1 MCWPKSLLNLKT
13 LFLGAPEGLEVEEF
27 RSYGEL
33 GAEPARFGVL
43 TLPILGVYRK
53 ENLTELATTN
63 SSEVYGEEGRVLLQP
78 QLGGASNSYAKV
90 KKYLWVTAYLISS
103 TPP

>member
-13 LFLGAPEGLEVEEF
+13 LFLGAPDGLEVEEF

-43 TLPILGVYRK
+43 TLPILGCV
-53 ENLTELATTN
+53 
-63 SSEVYGEEGRVLLQP
+63 
-78 QLGGASNSYAKV
+78 
-90 KKYLWVTAYLISS
+90 
-103 TPP
+103 